1 VRRFLWVVAIAA
13 FATIAGPV
21 RATAQ
26 QQTQPQKALSVAV
39 GFTSVAPS
47 AISFTT
53 HPILIEMPEFFQKAG
68 VTVNG
73 LNVQMGQAVQMMMA
87 SNPPVV
93 EGTGLGTV
101 ASGWLQG
108 ATDVKIF
115 LAETQKS
122 PYDLILRPGISKLSD
137 IKTLGVPGMT
147 SASAQTCQQL
157 LRASNYRVNKDY
169 RMVLLG
175 TSGARVAAVQA
186 GKVDGSCESVPFPSL
201 YHEQYGLT
209 VFTVGKGGI
218 PFFAAGAWGY
228 STKWG
233 ADPEHRETL
242 IRIAEAVLMA
252 TRWSYD
258 PANKEKI
265 IAMVQR
271 TFDVPRS
278 AAELFYRQEIGQQI
292 LSPDCYMPR
301 ASALGVLQAMVD
313 IDEMKEIPKNIGQYF
328 DWSIL
333 QTAAQRLKIKIR
345 APEY

>member
-1 VRRFLWVVAIAA
+1 MLRRFVWALAIAA
-13 FATIAGPV
+13 LAVIAGPV

-26 QQTQPQKALSVAV
+26 QKVLTVSV
-39 GFTSVAPS
+39 GYTSVAPS

-53 HPILIEMPEFFQKAG
+53 HPVLGEMPEFFQKAG
-68 VTVNG
+68 LTINPI
-73 LNVQMGQAVQMMMA
+73 NAQMGQAVQMMMA
-87 SNPPVV
+87 SNPPIV

-101 ASGWLQG
+101 ASGWIQG

-137 IKTLGVPGMT
+137 VKTLGVPGMT

-157 LRASNYRVNKDY
+157 LRAANFKVNKDY

-186 GKVDGSCESVPFPSL
+186 GKVDGSCEAVPYPAL

-209 VFTVGKGGI
+209 VFPVGKGGA

-228 STKWG
+228 STKWAA
-233 ADPEHRETL
+233 ADPDHRETL

-252 TRWSYD
+252 TRWAYD
-258 PANKEKI
+258 PANKEKL

-271 TFDVPRS
+271 TFEVPRS
-278 AAELFYRQEIGQQI
+278 AAELFYSAEIGQQI

-301 ASALGVLQAMVD
+301 PSALGVMQAMVD
-313 IDEMKEIPKNIGQYF
+313 IDEMKEIPKNLGQYF

-345 APEY
+345 TPEY

>member
-1 VRRFLWVVAIAA
+1 
-13 FATIAGPV
+13 
-21 RATAQ
+21 
-26 QQTQPQKALSVAV
+26 
-39 GFTSVAPS
+39 
-47 AISFTT
+47 
-53 HPILIEMPEFFQKAG
+53 
-68 VTVNG
+68 
-73 LNVQMGQAVQMMMA
+73 VQMMMA
-87 SNPPVV
+87 SNPPIV

-122 PYDLILRPGISKLSD
+122 PYDLILRPGITKLGD
-137 IKTLGVPGMT
+137 VKTLGVPGMT

-157 LRASNYRVNKDY
+157 LRSANFHVNKDY

-186 GKVDGSCESVPFPSL
+186 GKVDGSCESVPFPQL
-201 YHEQYGLT
+201 YKEQYGLT
-209 VFTVGKGGI
+209 VYPVGKGGI
-218 PFFAAGAWGY
+218 PYVAAGAWGY

-233 ADPEHRETL
+233 ADPEHHETL
-242 IRIAEAVLMA
+242 VRIAEAVLMA

-271 TFDVPRS
+271 SFDVPRAS
-278 AAELFYRQEIGQQI
+278 AELFYKEEIGAQI

-301 ASALGVLQAMVD
+301 QAAVGVLQAMVD
-313 IDEMKEIPKNIGQYF
+313 IDEMKEIPKNVGQYF

>member
-1 VRRFLWVVAIAA
+1 MRRSVWIIALAVAASLV
-13 FATIAGPV
+13 GPG
-21 RATAQ
+21 RAVAQ
-26 QQTQPQKALSVAV
+26 PKALSVAV
-39 GFTSVAPS
+39 GYTSITPS
-47 AISFTT
+47 AISFTS
-53 HPILIEMPEFFQKAG
+53 HPVLTDMPGFFAKAG
-68 VTVNG
+68 VIINPI
-73 LNVQMGQAVQMMMA
+73 NAQMGQAVQMMMA
-87 SNPPVV
+87 SNPPIV

-122 PYDLILRPGISKLSD
+122 PYDLILRPGITKLSD
-137 IKTLGVPGMT
+137 VKTLGVPGMT

-157 LRASNYRVNKDY
+157 LRSANFHVNKDY

-186 GKVDGSCESVPFPSL
+186 GKVDGSCESVPFPQL
-201 YHEQYGLT
+201 YKEQYGLT
-209 VFTVGKGGI
+209 VYPVGKSGI
-218 PFFAAGAWGY
+218 PYFAAGAWGY

-233 ADPEHRETL
+233 ADPEHHETL
-242 IRIAEAVLMA
+242 VRIAEAVLMA

-258 PANKEKI
+258 PANKDKI
-265 IAMVQR
+265 IAMVQKS
-271 TFDVPRS
+271 FDVPRAS
-278 AAELFYRQEIGQQI
+278 AELFYKEEIGARI

-301 ASALGVLQAMVD
+301 QAAVGVLQAMVD
-313 IDEMKEIPKNIGQYF
+313 IDEMKEIPKNVGQYF

>member
-1 VRRFLWVVAIAA
+1 MRRYVWILALAVAASL
-13 FATIAGPV
+13 AGPG
-21 RATAQ
+21 RAAAQ
-26 QQTQPQKALSVAV
+26 PKVLSVAV
-39 GFTSVAPS
+39 GYTSITPS
-47 AISFTT
+47 AISFTS
-53 HPILIEMPEFFQKAG
+53 HPVLTDMPDFFAKAG
-68 VTVNG
+68 VSINPI
-73 LNVQMGQAVQMMMA
+73 NAQMGQAVQMMMA
-87 SNPPVV
+87 SNPPIV

-122 PYDLILRPGISKLSD
+122 PYDLILRPGITKLGD
-137 IKTLGVPGMT
+137 VKTLGVPGMT

-157 LRASNYRVNKDY
+157 LRSANFHVNKDY

-186 GKVDGSCESVPFPSL
+186 GKVDGSCESVPFPQL
-201 YHEQYGLT
+201 YKEQYGLT
-209 VFTVGKGGI
+209 VYPVGKGGI
-218 PFFAAGAWGY
+218 PYFAAGAWGY

-233 ADPEHRETL
+233 ADPEHHETL
-242 IRIAEAVLMA
+242 VRIAEAVLMA

-271 TFDVPRS
+271 SFDVPRAS
-278 AAELFYRQEIGQQI
+278 AELFYKEEIGAQI

-301 ASALGVLQAMVD
+301 QAAVGVLQAMVD
-313 IDEMKEIPKNIGQYF
+313 IDEMKEIPKNVGQYF

>member
-1 VRRFLWVVAIAA
+1 MRRYVWILALAVAASLAGAGRAA
-13 FATIAGPV
+13 
-21 RATAQ
+21 AQ
-26 QQTQPQKALSVAV
+26 PKVLSVAV
-39 GFTSVAPS
+39 GYTSITPS
-47 AISFTT
+47 AISFTS
-53 HPILIEMPEFFQKAG
+53 HPVLTDMPDFFAKAG
-68 VTVNG
+68 VSINPI
-73 LNVQMGQAVQMMMA
+73 NAQMGQAVQMMMA
-87 SNPPVV
+87 SNPPIV

-122 PYDLILRPGISKLSD
+122 PYDLILRPGITKLGD
-137 IKTLGVPGMT
+137 VKTLGVPGMT

-157 LRASNYRVNKDY
+157 LRSANFHVNKDY

-186 GKVDGSCESVPFPSL
+186 GKVDGSCESVPFPQL
-201 YHEQYGLT
+201 YKEQYGLT
-209 VFTVGKGGI
+209 VYPVGKGGI
-218 PFFAAGAWGY
+218 PYFAAGAWGY

-233 ADPEHRETL
+233 ADPEHHETL
-242 IRIAEAVLMA
+242 VRIAEAVLMA

-271 TFDVPRS
+271 SFDVPRAS
-278 AAELFYRQEIGQQI
+278 AELFYKEEIGAQI

-301 ASALGVLQAMVD
+301 QAAVGVLQAMVD
-313 IDEMKEIPKNIGQYF
+313 IDEMKEIPKNVGQYF

>member
-1 VRRFLWVVAIAA
+1 MQRYVWILAIAV
-13 FATIAGPV
+13 ATSIVGPV

-26 QQTQPQKALSVAV
+26 PKVLTVAV
-39 GFTSVAPS
+39 GYTSVTPS
-47 AISFTT
+47 AISFTS
-53 HPILIEMPEFFQKAG
+53 HPVLSEMPDFFAKAG
-68 VTVNG
+68 VSINAI
-73 LNVQMGQAVQMMMA
+73 NAQMGQAVQMMMA
-87 SNPPVV
+87 SNPPIV

-122 PYDLILRPGISKLSD
+122 PYELILRPGISKLSD

-157 LRASNYRVNKDY
+157 LRTSNFQVNKDY

-186 GKVDGSCESVPFPSL
+186 GKVDGSCESVPFPQL
-201 YHEQYGLT
+201 YKEKYGLT
-209 VFTVGKGGI
+209 VYPVGKGGI

-242 IRIAEAVLMA
+242 VRIAEAVLMA

-265 IAMVQR
+265 IAMVQKS
-271 TFDVPRS
+271 FDVPRAS
-278 AAELFYRQEIGQQI
+278 AELFYNAEIGQQI

-301 ASALGVLQAMVD
+301 QSAVGVLQAMVD
-313 IDEMKEIPKNIGQYF
+313 IDAMKEIPKNVGQYF

-333 QTAAQRLKIKIR
+333 RTAAQRLKIKIR